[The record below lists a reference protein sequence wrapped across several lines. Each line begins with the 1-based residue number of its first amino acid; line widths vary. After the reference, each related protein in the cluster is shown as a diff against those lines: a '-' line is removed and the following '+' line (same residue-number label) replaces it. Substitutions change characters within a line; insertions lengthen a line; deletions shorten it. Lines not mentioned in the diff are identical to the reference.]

1 MGDGKIAR
9 SYRTDNKCNSA
20 VFDRCSLACRQVRS
34 AALKIPDDR
43 LENVNSVAR
52 VIEQRH
58 DHSRHQAIDAE

>member
-1 MGDGKIAR
+1 VGDGKIAR
-9 SYRTDNKCNSA
+9 PYRTDNK
-20 VFDRCSLACRQVRS
+20 
-34 AALKIPDDR
+34 PDDR